1 VADQQLDLMA
11 RPDDVTDSE
20 LRELILTAE
29 AAIDAGDYN
38 AAVQAAIDAYSMLID
53 RRPDVIVNPRTFV
66 PRPSTER
73 AFGTFP
79 VRPWPDV
86 CGVDLVF
93 DADAKPFLRPTK
105 ERFTFSDAVTV
116 MEYTLDTAVRAQRT
130 PLPSQ

>member
-1 VADQQLDLMA
+1 MPRPADISD
-11 RPDDVTDSE
+11 RE
-20 LRELILTAE
+20 LRELILAAE
-29 AAIDAGDYN
+29 RAVETDDYN
-38 AAVQAAIDAYSMLID
+38 EAVRCAMQAYSLLIEQ
-53 RRPDVIVNPRTFV
+53 RPDMIVNPRTFT

-73 AFGTFP
+73 EFGTFP

-93 DADAKPFLRPTK
+93 EDDAAKPWLRPTK

-130 PLPSQ
+130 PLPSSSQ